1 MCQRACRQVL
11 RKHRP
16 AGAYCPPGNGR
27 ANQGLISWLRIAS
40 LRRSSLAQA
49 RPTGSQ
55 RRSIPMTKCITP
67 VTFATLVMLA
77 CTSPSAHAAQCGS
90 GPSGFEAWKQQFA
103 GEARAKGVGAT
114 GISALMAANYASAT
128 IAADRGQRSFRLSL
142 DAFLAKRGASTIVAR
157 GRQLKQSQAAMF
169 SSIQQRYGVPP
180 GPLLAIWGM
189 ETGFGSQHG
198 NQNLLSSIATLAY
211 DCRRPEYFTEQ
222 LYAALQLIDRGVLS
236 PSQRGSMH
244 GEVGQTQFLPK
255 NIVAYGT
262 GNLESASGALSSTA
276 NFLKAHGW
284 RAGAGYQPGEPNFAA
299 IQEWNAAEVYQ
310 QAIALM
316 GRQIDGAP

>member
-1 MCQRACRQVL
+1 
-11 RKHRP
+11 
-16 AGAYCPPGNGR
+16 
-27 ANQGLISWLRIAS
+27 
-40 LRRSSLAQA
+40 
-49 RPTGSQ
+49 
-55 RRSIPMTKCITP
+55 MTKGRQLTA
-67 VTFATLVMLA
+67 VAFATVALLA
-77 CTSPSAHAAQCGS
+77 GMSPHAHAAQCGS
-90 GPSGFEAWKQQFA
+90 GPGGFEAWKQQFA
-103 GEARAKGVGAT
+103 SEAKAKGIGAT
-114 GISALMAANYASAT
+114 GISALMGTNYASAT

-142 DAFLAKRGASTIVAR
+142 DAFLAKRGAPAIVSR
-157 GRQLKQSQAAMF
+157 GRALKQSQAAMF
-169 SSIQQRYGVPP
+169 ASIQQRYGVPP
-180 GPLLAIWGM
+180 GPLIAIWGM

-198 NQNLLSSIATLAY
+198 NQNMLSSIATLAY
-211 DCRRPEYFTEQ
+211 DCRRPEYFTDQ

-236 PSQRGSMH
+236 ASQRGSMH

-255 NIVAYGT
+255 NILAYGV

-316 GRQIDGAP
+316 GRQIDGGQ